1 MQVTFEQRMVIQIQC
16 RLINRRKQREKTD
29 NLRGGRDGF
38 LGPGLTGLG
47 GLNTAGGFG
56 FRYPEGLGR

>member
-1 MQVTFEQRMVIQIQC
+1 MVIQIQC
-16 RLINRRKQREKTD
+16 RFINRQKQREKTD